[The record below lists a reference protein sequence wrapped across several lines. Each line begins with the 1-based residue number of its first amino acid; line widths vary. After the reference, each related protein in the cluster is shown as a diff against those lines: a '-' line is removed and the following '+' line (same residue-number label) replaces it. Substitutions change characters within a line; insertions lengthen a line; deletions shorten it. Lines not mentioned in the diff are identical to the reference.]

1 MPATLAPI
9 LAKAPEDNDVDEEDD
24 EIPEIMAIRVK
35 QA

>member
-9 LAKAPEDNDVDEEDD
+9 LAEAPEDNDVDEEDD
-24 EIPEIMAIRVK
+24 EIPEIMAVRVK